1 LYGFYIRLITER
13 NGDEKV
19 GYIIRSAGHDSLRSC
34 GFNHAR
40 LVKLAGYY
48 DWTGVLVPTNSSWIV
63 RLYES
68 TDASINFS
76 NLLPTG
82 DDTYTGNQFTFASS
96 GLTDGFSKK
105 TISFPS
111 NISSSDKIYSVI
123 FNSTDSLTATRW
135 AVIDGAL
142 ATVSFSPSTFNYN
155 PGGVAAGDWQA
166 VPEPATALLFGIGSF
181 GAWLIRRNKK
191 LKAQEDIND

>member
-1 LYGFYIRLITER
+1 MKKLVILFTVLGMTYYAHAIS
-13 NGDEKV
+13 NS
-19 GYIIRSAGHDSLRSC
+19 IIWSNSPAI
-34 GFNHAR
+34 
-40 LVKLAGYY
+40 Y

-68 TDASINFS
+68 ADASINFS

-82 DDTYTGNQFTFASS
+82 DDTYTGHQFAFASS
-96 GLTDGFSKK
+96 GLTAGFSKK
-105 TISFPS
+105 TIMNPPTIA
-111 NISSSDKIYSVI
+111 NGDKIYSVI
-123 FNSTDSLTATRW
+123 FDSADSLTATKW
-135 AVIDGAL
+135 AVIDSAL
-142 ATVSFSPSTFNYN
+142 ATVSFTTFNYN

-166 VPEPATALLFGIGSF
+166 VPEPATALLFGLGGF